1 MRAKSNDTLPIGI
14 TLPTELGVERKGM
27 LFAALGIAAFSLSFP
42 MTRLA
47 LDSFGPTIVG
57 LGRAVVAASVAIVG
71 LVWLRAPLPG
81 RDEWIPLVVVSLGVV
96 IGFPWLTAYAM
107 RTVPSAHATVIVSLA
122 PLATAVV
129 GAVRA
134 GERPSRAFWA
144 AAVAG
149 ALAVLAFGLTRAEM
163 SLETTDLILLA
174 SVLFVAVGYAEGGR
188 LSRTMGG
195 VRVISWALVLAL
207 PVTLPMTA
215 YAVAEGE
222 IRPAVEPRAIVGFL
236 YVALVS
242 MYAAYFAWYRGLA
255 TAGIANA
262 SQVQL
267 LQPVLG
273 LVWAVLLLGESVSFA
288 TALTGLV
295 VVGCAAWARVAREMP
310 RTLTTVR
317 AEP

>member
-14 TLPTELGVERKGM
+14 TLPAALGIERKGI

-57 LGRAVVAASVAIVG
+57 LGRAVVAASAAIVG
-71 LVWLRAPLPG
+71 LAWLRAPLP
-81 RDEWIPLVVVSLGVV
+81 RREEWLPLAAVSLGVV
-96 IGFPWLTAYAM
+96 VGFPWLTAEAM
-107 RTVPSAHATVIVSLA
+107 RSVPSAHATVIVSLA

-134 GERPSRAFWA
+134 GERPTRAFWA

-149 ALAVLAFGLTRAEM
+149 ALAVLAFGLSRARM
-163 SLETTDLILLA
+163 TLERTDLLLLL
-174 SVLFVAVGYAEGGR
+174 SVVFVAVGYAEGGR
-188 LSRTMGG
+188 LARTMGG
-195 VRVISWALVLAL
+195 VRVISWALVIAL
-207 PVTLPMTA
+207 PITLPMTA
-215 YAVAEGE
+215 YAIADGEVA
-222 IRPAVEPRAIVGFL
+222 PTVAPRAVLGFL

-273 LVWAVLLLGESVSFA
+273 LVWAALLLGETVSLA
-288 TALTGLV
+288 TAATGLV
-295 VVGCAAWARVAREMP
+295 VVGCAAAARAAREASP
-310 RTLTTVR
+310 SD
-317 AEP
+317 